1 MFVKKDMK
9 WEIFWLRKIVI
20 VKKKKKE
27 KIVIRSDKILLNELY
42 EKDWLWMVFLKGGMI
57 EKLMFCF

>member
-1 MFVKKDMK
+1 MRNILVKKNSYG
-9 WEIFWLRKIVI
+9 
-20 VKKKKKE
+20 KKKKRE